1 MAATTRQL
9 RRSVPT
15 LIACAQPR
23 QAALAAPLCLARYN
37 CLRTNATVALASST
51 RAATTPRRLFSSSTV
66 RRSAGS
72 SAQESESK
80 APAPTRGASKLYPD
94 ADAAV
99 ADVKSGSVILS
110 SGFGLCGVAETIIT
124 ALHRR
129 GKDSLHSLTAVS
141 NNAGVEGKGGLSV
154 LTKEGQ
160 VDRLVLSYLGSNKVL
175 EKKYLTGD
183 IAIELC
189 PQGTL
194 AERIRSAGAGIPAF
208 FTATGAH
215 SLLQDG
221 KIPVRLSSSGKVLEG
236 GRPRETR
243 IFGGKTYLMETALP
257 GDVAILRAWKADKAG
272 NCVFRYTTKAF
283 GPIMAKAA
291 RLTIVEA
298 EHIVETGEIDPNDVD
313 LPGIFVDRIV
323 PATAE
328 KQIDILKLR
337 EEENGGSAGGGAGKA
352 ASNPA
357 QEKRNRIARR
367 AAKELKDGFYVNLGV
382 GLPTLAPSFV
392 PEGRKVW
399 LQSENGILG
408 MGPYPTKDEVDPDII
423 NAGKETVTLLPGAA
437 TFDSSESFAMI
448 RGGHVDVSILGALQ
462 VSASGDLANFMIPGK
477 VFKGMGGAMDL
488 VSNPDKTKI
497 VVTTEHVAKDGGS
510 KVVQLCTL
518 PLTGA
523 QVVSTI
529 ITDLCVF
536 QVDRDAGVLTLTEI
550 APGVEVDEVRAKTDA
565 KFVVADDL
573 QVME

>member
-9 RRSVPT
+9 RRSMPT
-15 LIACAQPR
+15 LVASTRSP
-23 QAALAAPLCLARYN
+23 QAAAVKTVPLCLGRYS
-37 CLRTNATVALASST
+37 CLRTNATTALAST
-51 RAATTPRRLFSSSTV
+51 TVAASSCRLFSSSTA
-66 RRSAGS
+66 RRSAGLS
-72 SAQESESK
+72 SHESEST
-80 APAPTRGASKLYPD
+80 APTPNRGASKLFPD

-99 ADVKSGSVILS
+99 ADIKSGSTILS
-110 SGFGLCGVAETIIT
+110 SGFGLCGVAETLIT

-160 VDRLVLSYLGSNKVL
+160 VNRLVLSYLGSNKVL

-221 KIPVRLSSSGKVLEG
+221 KIPVRLSPSGKVLEN

-243 IFGGKTYLMETALP
+243 IFNGKTYLMETALP

-291 RLTIVEA
+291 TLTIVEA
-298 EHIVETGEIDPNDVD
+298 EHIVEIGEIDPNDVD

-337 EEENGGSAGGGAGKA
+337 EEESGSGDGAKA
-352 ASNPA
+352 AVSPA

-437 TFDSSESFAMI
+437 TFDSSESFTMI

-488 VSNPDKTKI
+488 VSNPDQTKI
-497 VVTTEHVAKDGGS
+497 VVTTEHVAKDGAS

-523 QVVSTI
+523 RVVSTI

-536 QVDRDAGVLTLTEI
+536 QVDREAGTLTLTEI
-550 APGVEVDEVRAKTDA
+550 APGVEVEEVKAKTDA